1 MTSQNAMYAAF
12 IAFVALMSAA
22 AFITC
27 RNGFTI
33 NRTAV
38 WLVFSATLF
47 MAVGLTVATV

>member
-1 MTSQNAMYAAF
+1 MTSQNAVYATF

-27 RNGFTI
+27 RSDFTI
-33 NRTAV
+33 NQTAV
-38 WLVFSATLF
+38 WLVFSARLF